1 MSMIILLKYYIKVV
15 WFFKYNF
22 GEQFRKNTVFLLA
35 KCSVLWYNKYRKERE
50 VHKMTQFEK
59 DVKMFTEYLKIGIIS
74 YFMVKYE
81 EGIFIIETDD
91 EKFYYDEKTGR
102 ELS

>member
-35 KCSVLWYNKYRKERE
+35 KGSVLWYNKYRTKKEKRQWSTLKL
-50 VHKMTQFEK
+50 HRMQTAI
-59 DVKMFTEYLKIGIIS
+59 FTLLWRNNNGKN
-74 YFMVKYE
+74 
-81 EGIFIIETDD
+81 
-91 EKFYYDEKTGR
+91 
-102 ELS
+102 